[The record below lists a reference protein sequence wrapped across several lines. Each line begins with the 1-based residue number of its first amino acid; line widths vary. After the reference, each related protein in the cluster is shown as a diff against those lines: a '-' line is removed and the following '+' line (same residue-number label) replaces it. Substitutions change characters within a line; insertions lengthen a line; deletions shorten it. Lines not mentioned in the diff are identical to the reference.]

1 MAKKT
6 KRPKAKH
13 PISSKAKASARS
25 VPLVAENSAA
35 RRSEPVRRKRSRV
48 PAFSNPLYPMTAMFE
63 FMQRVT
69 SAYAELPARVAQC
82 RSLMDVWAEQM
93 RFGQRI
99 LSVTQASG
107 SASADPRSKRVR
119 KASS

>member
-1 MAKKT
+1 M
-6 KRPKAKH
+6 
-13 PISSKAKASARS
+13 
-25 VPLVAENSAA
+25 PLLAENSAA
-35 RRSEPVRRKRSRV
+35 RRSEPVLRKRPRV

-69 SAYAELPARVAQC
+69 SAYAELPARLAQC